1 MKAIRYI
8 TAILL
13 LAAGVGHIFLFIQEL
28 HAESSAVV
36 LIFGIVYLVIG
47 ILLILGK
54 KYSPVFGILFPLIGL
69 VYGLIA
75 FDPGNAPLILNI
87 LGITDIMIIILCSIL
102 VWGTRKKTL

>member
-1 MKAIRYI
+1 MKAIRYV

-13 LAAGVGHIFLFIQEL
+13 FAASVAHIFLFIQEPR
-28 HAESSAVV
+28 AGGSGVV
-36 LIFGIVYLVIG
+36 LFFGIVYLVIG

-54 KYSPVFGILFPLIGL
+54 KHSPVLGILFPFIGL

-75 FDPGNAPLILNI
+75 FDPVNAPLILNI
-87 LGITDIMIIILCSIL
+87 LGITDIMMIILCSIL